1 MRCDIAPL
9 LYIAQFPNLATKIG
23 AISIIQKKE
32 KKKQKRFIKRKKNI
46 KR

>member
-23 AISIIQKKE
+23 AISYIQKRKKSKKDLLKE
-32 KKKQKRFIKRKKNI
+32 KKI
-46 KR
+46 

>member
-23 AISIIQKKE
+23 AISYIQKK
-32 KKKQKRFIKRKKNI
+32 KKKSKKDLLKGKKI
-46 KR
+46 